1 MNTLKL
7 SKSHRVLIVD
17 DNPSIHADFRKIF
30 APAPAA
36 LPDIDDFDLEDEVDD
51 SPDEGLRFDSAH
63 QGLDAVK
70 MAQLAVEQNDRYSL
84 AFVDM
89 RMPPG
94 MDGLQ
99 TIGELWK
106 LDPELQIVI
115 CTAYSDHSWEDAVSV
130 LGHTENLL
138 ILKKPFDDVEVLQ
151 IAVALTCK
159 WDSARAAGLKHREL
173 EELVRVRTAELERVA
188 LHDGLTGLANR
199 SKFND
204 RLRESLAHADADSHP
219 PAVLLIDLDQF
230 KLIND
235 TLGHPAGDELIRI
248 VGHRL
253 SAVVGTSGLVARLG
267 GDEFAVVLDN
277 NPTQRTIE
285 SIADGIQSSV
295 AEPVLLDGIPFS
307 VTASIGICGSPDGSR
322 DADELIRNADI
333 AMYRAKADGR
343 DCARYFEKGMDQQ
356 LRHRQMME
364 ASLRAAIANDEF
376 LLHFQPLLTPD
387 TSQVCS
393 FEALL
398 RWQHPERGLVPPL
411 DFIPLAEETGLIRQI
426 GDWVLLKAC
435 QEACNWPEHV
445 RVAVN
450 VSAIQFRGGTLPAS
464 VAYAIKESGISGN
477 RLEIEITESVLLGES
492 LNALDQLHA
501 LRDLGVQIALDDFG
515 TGYSSLSYL
524 QRFRFDKL
532 KMDRSFVQ
540 NLHQA
545 DAMAIVSTIA
555 NLGKCLGMST
565 TAEGIETEQQMRC
578 VVEHGFTEVQGYL
591 YGRPIPPSEILGTH
605 FVEKTLASNEQ

>member
-30 APAPAA
+30 TPRPTE
-36 LPDIDDFDLEDEVDD
+36 LPDIDDFDIDEVSDEGQQ
-51 SPDEGLRFDSAH
+51 EGLRFDSAH

-70 MAQLAVEQNDRYSL
+70 MVESAVEHNDRYSL

-106 LDPELQIVI
+106 IDPELQIVI
-115 CTAYSDHSWEDAVSV
+115 CTAYSDHSWEHAVSV

-199 SKFND
+199 IKFND
-204 RLRESLAHADADSHP
+204 RLKDSLANANSQP

-248 VGHRL
+248 AGQRL
-253 SAVVGTSGLVARLG
+253 SAVVGAAGLVARLG
-267 GDEFAVVLDN
+267 GDEFAVVLDH

-295 AEPVLLDGIPFS
+295 AEPVLLDGVPFS
-307 VTASIGICGSPDGSR
+307 VTASIGICGSPDENC

-356 LRHRQMME
+356 LRQRQMME
-364 ASLRAAIANDEF
+364 ANLRAAIANDEF
-376 LLHFQPLLTPD
+376 VLHFQPLLDPNTKK
-387 TSQVCS
+387 VCS

-398 RWQHPERGLVPPL
+398 RWEHPERGLVPPL

-426 GDWVLLKAC
+426 GDWVLLEAC
-435 QEACNWPEHV
+435 KEACNWPEHI

-450 VSAIQFRGGTLPAS
+450 VSAIQFRGGTLPKS
-464 VAYAIKESGISGN
+464 VSDAIEQSGIAGE
-477 RLEIEITESVLLGES
+477 RLEIEITESVLMGES
-492 LNALDQLHA
+492 LDALDQLHA
-501 LRDLGVQIALDDFG
+501 LRAQGVRIALDDFG

-524 QRFRFDKL
+524 RRFRFDKL

-540 NLHQA
+540 NLNQA

-555 NLGKCLGMST
+555 NLGKCLGMAT

-578 VVEHGFTEVQGYL
+578 VMEHGFTEVQGYL
-591 YGRPIPPSEILGTH
+591 YGRPIPSTEIHATH
-605 FVEKTLASNEQ
+605 FGQSALTSSRG

>member
-30 APAPAA
+30 TPRPTE
-36 LPDIDDFDLEDEVDD
+36 LPDIDDFDMDD
-51 SPDEGLRFDSAH
+51 VSEEGQQDGLRFDSAH

-70 MAQLAVEQNDRYSL
+70 MVESAVDKDDRYSL

-99 TIGELWK
+99 TIAELWK
-106 LDPELQIVI
+106 IDPELQIVI
-115 CTAYSDHSWEDAVSV
+115 CTAYSDHSWEHAVSV

-199 SKFND
+199 IKFND
-204 RLRESLAHADADSHP
+204 RLRDALANAGSQR

-235 TLGHPAGDELIRI
+235 TLGH
-248 VGHRL
+248 RL
-253 SAVVGTSGLVARLG
+253 SAVVGAAGLVARLG
-267 GDEFAVVLDN
+267 GDEFAVVLDH
-277 NPTQRTIE
+277 NPTQRSIE
-285 SIADGIQSSV
+285 SIADGIQASV
-295 AEPVLLDGIPFS
+295 AEPVLLDGVPFS
-307 VTASIGICGSPDGSR
+307 VTASIGICGSPDENC

-343 DCARYFEKGMDQQ
+343 DCARYFEKGMDQL
-356 LRHRQMME
+356 LRQRQTME
-364 ASLRAAIANDEF
+364 ANLRAAIANDEF
-376 LLHFQPLLTPD
+376 ILHFQPLLVPNTNE
-387 TSQVCS
+387 VCS

-398 RWQHPERGLVPPL
+398 RWEHPERGLVPPL

-426 GDWVLLKAC
+426 GDWVLLEAC
-435 QEACNWPEHV
+435 KEACNWPDHI

-450 VSAIQFRGGTLPAS
+450 VSAIQFRGGTLPKS
-464 VAYAIKESGISGN
+464 VAAAIEQSGIAGE

-492 LNALDQLHA
+492 LDALDQLHA
-501 LRDLGVQIALDDFG
+501 LRSQGVRIALDDFG

-524 QRFRFDKL
+524 RQFRFDKL

-540 NLHQA
+540 NLNQA

-555 NLGKCLGMST
+555 NLGKCLGMAT

-578 VVEHGFTEVQGYL
+578 VMEHGFTEVQGYL
-591 YGRPIPPSEILGTH
+591 YGRPIPPAEILATH
-605 FVEKTLASNEQ
+605 FDKTALTISR